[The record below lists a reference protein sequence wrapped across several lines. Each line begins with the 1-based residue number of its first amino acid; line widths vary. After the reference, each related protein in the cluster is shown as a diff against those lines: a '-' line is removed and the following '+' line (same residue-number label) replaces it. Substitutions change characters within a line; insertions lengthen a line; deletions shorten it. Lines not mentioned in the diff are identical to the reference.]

1 MGPYDQYRKL
11 GDLGNVQITSV
22 KQGGQSQFSL
32 FDDIVTLEG
41 PFSVEGMS
49 MNIHYDPFGDD
60 LGQYKPALT
69 ETSTAA
75 DITAEMGKMGASM
88 AAGLHDGAT
97 DGGLLNP
104 IACGGIKKFTAPTV
118 QKTAHMELDMT
129 VGGNSIQGTL
139 TFEEIKMPAG
149 SSYNT
154 NLKTDNGVMT
164 RITGIIYG
172 LENGQ
177 HGFHVHANW
186 DGKTCGGT
194 GYIFDPLDVAQ
205 IPGGDT
211 AFDPPTV
218 LPANTMAHGSP
229 MNAYKDGT
237 SNTRMAGDLGNILS
251 SVNGQA
257 NVYIMDPEIMLTGAN
272 SIVGHSVD
280 IHTFNDTLKGPL
292 PDLSHAADV
301 LWLVGGAP
309 VACGE
314 IKEGE
319 APSNAGTK
327 TSTSAGLGSG
337 AIAAIIIGVV
347 AAAGAAAFIFFRS
360 ATPGPSGDEEL
371 RLELEK
377 GGNNL

>member
-1 MGPYDQYRKL
+1 
-11 GDLGNVQITSV
+11 
-22 KQGGQSQFSL
+22 
-32 FDDIVTLEG
+32 
-41 PFSVEGMS
+41 
-49 MNIHYDPFGDD
+49 
-60 LGQYKPALT
+60 
-69 ETSTAA
+69 
-75 DITAEMGKMGASM
+75 
-88 AAGLHDGAT
+88 
-97 DGGLLNP
+97 
-104 IACGGIKKFTAPTV
+104 
-118 QKTAHMELDMT
+118 
-129 VGGNSIQGTL
+129 
-139 TFEEIKMPAG
+139 
-149 SSYNT
+149 
-154 NLKTDNGVMT
+154 
-164 RITGIIYG
+164 
-172 LENGQ
+172 
-177 HGFHVHANW
+177 
-186 DGKTCGGT
+186 
-194 GYIFDPLDVAQ
+194 
-205 IPGGDT
+205 
-211 AFDPPTV
+211 
-218 LPANTMAHGSP
+218 MAHGSP

-292 PDLSHAADV
+292 PDLSPTAPNP

-327 TSTSAGLGSG
+327 TSAGLGSG